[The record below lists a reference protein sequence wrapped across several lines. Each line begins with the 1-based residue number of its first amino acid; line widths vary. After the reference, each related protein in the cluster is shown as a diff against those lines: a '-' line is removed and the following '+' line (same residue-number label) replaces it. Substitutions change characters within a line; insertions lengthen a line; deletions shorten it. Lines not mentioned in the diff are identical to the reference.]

1 MMRVTLAAFILAVIN
16 TASGAVAVAQD
27 APAPEKCL
35 ARSGDASALT
45 VTHGGKTYRMVSEA
59 CRAQFVAD
67 PERYAQ
73 LYDALLDLE
82 AAGTP
87 LRAAAA
93 PSLVP
98 S

>member
-1 MMRVTLAAFILAVIN
+1 MMRNMIVAFVIAAA
-16 TASGAVAVAQD
+16 TTGAVAQD
-27 APAPEKCL
+27 APAPEQCL
-35 ARSGDASALT
+35 AKAGDASALT
-45 VTHGGKTYRMVSEA
+45 VTHGGKTYRMANEA

-73 LYDALLDLE
+73 LYDALLELE
-82 AAGTP
+82 AEGTP
-87 LRAAAA
+87 LRAAA

>member
-1 MMRVTLAAFILAVIN
+1 MMRNTIVAFVIAATSTL
-16 TASGAVAVAQD
+16 AVAQD
-27 APAPEKCL
+27 APAPEQCL
-35 ARSGDASALT
+35 AKAGDASALT
-45 VTHGGKTYRMVSEA
+45 VTHGGKTYRMANEA

-73 LYDALLDLE
+73 LYDALFELE
-82 AAGTP
+82 AEGTP
-87 LRAAAA
+87 LRAAA

>member
-1 MMRVTLAAFILAVIN
+1 MMRNTILVFVIAAAG
-16 TASGAVAVAQD
+16 TVAVAQD
-27 APAPEKCL
+27 GPAPEQCL
-35 ARSGDASALT
+35 AKAGDASALT
-45 VTHGGKTYRMVSEA
+45 VTHGGKTYRMANEA

-73 LYDALLDLE
+73 LYDALQELE
-82 AAGTP
+82 AEGTP
-87 LRAAAA
+87 LRAPAS

>member
-1 MMRVTLAAFILAVIN
+1 MRKTIVAFAMAAAG
-16 TASGAVAVAQD
+16 TVAAAQD
-27 APAPEKCL
+27 APSPEECL
-35 ARSGDASALT
+35 ARAGDAKALT
-45 VTHGGKTYRMVSEA
+45 VTHGGKTYRMASEA

-73 LYDALLDLE
+73 LYDALLELE
-82 AAGTP
+82 AEGTP
-87 LRAAAA
+87 RRAPAG